1 MTETIFVLVDNVAL
15 LMVMGVL
22 FEVFSL
28 SESRPTLARKMLT
41 GAGIG
46 LIGMSL
52 MSMPLVLLTGVIIDA
67 RSILLAVSGLFFGFI
82 PTAIAVL
89 MTSLFRIVEGGE
101 GTLAGVLIILSSAS
115 LGLIY
120 RSWQKSPSMQIH
132 WTKLYLLGVS
142 VHIMMLFSL
151 LMLPG
156 AYVGVVLRDISI
168 PVMVIFPF
176 ATVVL
181 GMLLGHQQQ
190 RRRAEQALRLSERE
204 AAKASRHLEATLAA
218 IPDLLFEMDVHGRYF
233 DCRASD
239 LSKLIVPPEQL
250 IGRTV
255 YDVMPHEA
263 AQIIVDALQEAKAYK
278 VSQGAQIHLPLS
290 QGERVF
296 ELSIARKSNEPS
308 SDSRFIVL
316 SRDITDRKRAEQE
329 LHIAATAFDS
339 QEGMLITDAK
349 HVILRVNNAFSEVTG
364 YEASEVIGRTPSI
377 LQSGRHDAAF
387 YEHMMQMLEQNKYW
401 QGEIWNRRKNGEIY
415 PQSLTITAVEDTG
428 TVTNY
433 VAAFT
438 DITQRKKDEA
448 DIHKLA
454 FYDALTGLPNRRSLQ
469 ERLDGAI
476 SSAKRTEQL
485 GALFFIDLD
494 NFKNLN
500 DTRGHDLGDQLL
512 MEVAKR
518 LNQSVRNADMVAR
531 LGGDE
536 FIIIL
541 ENLGGSEQKVLMK
554 AKSIVEK
561 VSFALNQPYH
571 LSSEDYHT
579 SCSIGVTL
587 VSPGDSTDEVMK
599 RSDMAMYQAKEAGKN
614 TYSFFD
620 PEAQASLFSLA
631 SLELELRKALPSNEF
646 ELYYQAQYVGDE
658 ISGAEAL
665 IRWNHPDRGL
675 VSPIEFIPLAEQT
688 GLIVPIGDWV
698 LRQACLQL
706 KQWSH
711 RSETRGLVVAVNVS
725 ARQFSQD
732 DFVGRVVEYVE
743 HYSINPS
750 SLKLELTESMVL
762 MDIEDTIQKMTQLCE
777 LGIRFALDDFGTGY
791 SSLFHLKRLPLDQLK
806 IDRSFVRDITTD
818 PDDAEI
824 VQTIIAMGHN
834 LRLKVIA
841 EGVETEEQ
849 KRFLQERNCNMFQGY
864 LLGKPLP
871 VDEFEMLYF
880 AAPSVKKSAHQ

>member
-28 SESRPTLARKMLT
+28 SETRPTLTRKMLT

-52 MSMPLVLLTGVIIDA
+52 MSVPLVLLTGVIIDA

-101 GTLAGVLIILSSAS
+101 GALAGVLIILSSAS

-120 RSWQKSPSMQIH
+120 RSWQKSSSIQIH

-142 VHIMMLFSL
+142 VHVMMLFSL
-151 LMLPG
+151 LMLPS
-156 AYVGVVLRDISI
+156 AYVGGVLRDISI

-190 RRRAEQALRLSERE
+190 RRRAEKALRLSERE

-239 LSKLIVPPEQL
+239 LSKLIVPPDQL
-250 IGRTV
+250 IGNTV
-255 YDVMPHEA
+255 YDVMPYEA
-263 AQIIVDALQEAKAYK
+263 AQIVVDALEEAKVYRL
-278 VSQGAQIHLPLS
+278 SQGAQIRLPLS

-296 ELSIARKSNEPS
+296 ELSISRKSSETSP
-308 SDSRFIVL
+308 DSRFIVL
-316 SRDITDRKRAEQE
+316 SRDITDRKKAEQE

-339 QEGMLITDAK
+339 QEGMLITDAR

-364 YEASEVIGRTPSI
+364 YEADEVVGQTPAI

-387 YEHMMQMLEQNKYW
+387 YEHMMQTLEENKYW

-415 PQSLTITAVEDTG
+415 PQSLTITAVEDDDG
-428 TVTNY
+428 LITNY

-438 DITQRKKDEA
+438 DNTQRKKDEA

-454 FYDALTGLPNRRSLQ
+454 FYDVLTGLPNRRSLQ
-469 ERLDGAI
+469 ERLDNAI
-476 SSAKRTEQL
+476 GSAIRTEQL
-485 GALFFIDLD
+485 GALLFIDLD

-512 MEVAKR
+512 VEVAKR

-541 ENLGGSEQKVLMK
+541 ENLGGAEQEVLVK
-554 AKSIVEK
+554 AKQIVEK
-561 VSFALNQPYH
+561 ISFVLNRPYH
-571 LSSEDYHT
+571 LSGEDYHT

-620 PEAQASLFSLA
+620 PDAQASLCSLA
-631 SLELELRKALPSNEF
+631 SLELELRKALPSQQL

-665 IRWNHPDRGL
+665 IRWNHPERG
-675 VSPIEFIPLAEQT
+675 VISPVEFIPLAEQT

-698 LRQACLQL
+698 LRQACRQL
-706 KQWSH
+706 SMWSH
-711 RSETRGLVVAVNVS
+711 CAETRGLVIAVNVS

-732 DFVGRVVEYVE
+732 DFVENVTYSVG
-743 HYSINPS
+743 HYGINPS
-750 SLKLELTESMVL
+750 HLKLELTESMVL
-762 MDIEDTIQKMTQLCE
+762 MEIEDTVQKMTQLRD

-849 KRFLQERNCNMFQGY
+849 KRFLQAGNCNMFQGY

-871 VDEFEMLYF
+871 INEFEKKYF
-880 AAPSVKKSAHQ
+880 SAPVEAVVGI